1 MTEAKILEKTYKDRM
16 NVTRSII
23 AQDENGESVWK
34 PETIY
39 ADIPCALSKAS
50 SSVPD
55 KTDVRRTV
63 TNEMMIFAS
72 PEVLLQDMDRVSIVT
87 QAGQIF
93 SGIAGKTVAYAGS
106 HGETPMKIEGIA

>member
-1 MTEAKILEKTYKDRM
+1 MTEAKILERTYKDRM
-16 NVTRSII
+16 SVSRSM
-23 AQDENGESVWK
+23 AVQDENGESVWK
-34 PETIY
+34 PGRVYE
-39 ADIPCALSKAS
+39 DIPCALSKTS

-63 TNEMMIFAS
+63 ANEMMIFAP

-93 SGIAGKTVAYAGS
+93 SGIAGRTVSYAGS
-106 HGETPMKIEGIA
+106 HGETPMKTEGIA